1 MKRRIF
7 VGLALLVFAVG
18 CLGSV
23 ICSRAESQDTIYQGV
38 YIDGMDVGGMT
49 KAEAERTFEDYI
61 EKLERAKVSFTAY
74 GRSYDIAF
82 SETGLKLDGEGA
94 VEQAFAYGRTGNLL
108 ARYKEILEV
117 KKSPVDITI
126 DKSVNQNVL
135 IRKLEELTED
145 VNVKARDASIA
156 RKNGVF
162 VVTEEEVGKEID
174 YKATVNKML
183 EEMAAGWNGD
193 DLSIALD
200 IEETQPKY
208 TAKDFEKVKDV
219 IGAYSTKY
227 TGTKDREKN
236 LVNGCSKLDGTV
248 LYPGEV
254 LSVHD
259 ATYPY
264 TKDNGY
270 YAANQYLNG
279 EVISGVGGGICQV
292 STTLYNAVLRAE
304 LKVEERAPHSMVVSY
319 VPKSA
324 DAAIAGT
331 YKDFK
336 FSNDTDTPIYIE
348 AAAGGGYVSF
358 TIYGEETRP
367 KSRTIEFKSKI
378 LSTMEPGEE
387 IETLDKSKPAGY
399 RRVTQAAHTGYTAEL
414 WKYVYEDGVL
424 VESIKINS
432 STYNPSPARVTV
444 GPEEEETEE
453 DTEEDDEETT
463 EKKKTEETTEKKKTE
478 EKDTEDKKKTEEP
491 EDEGDENEADEDAV
505 SAGVFGLICGEAFG

>member
-1 MKRRIF
+1 MKKRIF

-18 CLGSV
+18 SLGHV
-23 ICSRAESQDTIYQGV
+23 VFSRAESQDTIYQGI

-49 KAEAERTFEDYI
+49 KAEAEHTFEDYI
-61 EKLERAKVSFTAY
+61 EKLESAKVSFTAY

-82 SETGLKLDGEGA
+82 SEMGLKLDGEDA
-94 VEQAFAYGRTGNLL
+94 VERAFAYGRTGNLL
-108 ARYKEILEV
+108 ARYKEILEA
-117 KKSPVDITI
+117 KKSPVDIMI
-126 DKSVNQNVL
+126 EKSVNQNTL
-135 IRKLEELTED
+135 IEKLENLTED
-145 VNVKARDASIA
+145 VNVKAKDASIA
-156 RKNGVF
+156 RKNGAF

-183 EEMAAGWNGD
+183 EEMSAGWNGD
-193 DLSIALD
+193 DLTIALD

-219 IGAYSTKY
+219 IGTYSTKY

-259 ATYPY
+259 ATSPY
-264 TKDNGY
+264 TKENGY

-304 LKVEERAPHSMVVSY
+304 LKVEERAPHSMVVTY

-336 FSNDTDTPIYIE
+336 FSNNTDTPIYIE

-367 KSRTIEFKSKI
+367 ESRTIEFESKI
-378 LSTMEPGEE
+378 LSTIQPGDE

-399 RRVTQAAHTGYTAEL
+399 RHVTQAAHTGYTAEL
-414 WKYVYEDGVL
+414 WKYVYENGVL
-424 VESIKINS
+424 VDSIKINS
-432 STYNPSPARVTV
+432 SKYNPSPARVTV
-444 GPEEEETEE
+444 GPEK
-453 DTEEDDEETT
+453 DTEEDDDEKTT

-478 EKDTEDKKKTEEP
+478 EKTTEEKSTEEKKTEEP
-491 EDEGDENEADEDAV
+491 TEKEDEPEDAAW
-505 SAGVFGLICGEAFG
+505 AGMFGVICGEAFG